1 MASSRKLRPAAAL
14 ATYVESL
21 VEGRRVVI
29 FGDATSGLAELIED
43 RGARIVHVYDP
54 DPARVAEATA
64 RNASRSISYAALPPS
79 GLAARDGAFELGIVD
94 DLNSTG
100 PAHSIVGRMRRA
112 LAPRGVALVAI
123 PNPNV
128 ERRLLSVSVPTEGA
142 LDYYELYD
150 TLKGEFSHVRMLG
163 QAPFVGYAVVDFAA
177 GSPDPSLDSTLVPG
191 GAEEPEWFIGV
202 ASDGPV
208 ALDEF
213 AVVQMPL
220 AETWP
225 TTAAAPARADGRSER
240 IVARLEAE
248 TERLRRELQGAD
260 DAGTQLGELRSKLA
274 DQDKWVQE
282 LESRLS
288 IADERADDAYSEIEA
303 LRAQKPEPA
312 APPTRLPEDAQRLRQ
327 LEADAVNLA
336 RELERSALSARG
348 AQDELAAANAKL
360 SETSAKLDA
369 ERAKLAAANAKL
381 AAANAKLEAL
391 ETTLREERAAAD
403 SQGSDDNYERE
414 VAALEK
420 QLSERGA
427 AIQKL
432 QRDLTTLERLGRE
445 LLIDLEERGEGG
457 GTDATALKAQLDA
470 LARATAEREADL
482 EAARWTIQALEGQLS
497 GGDGPSSELQ
507 EARAELARQATLIA
521 QLKAHGSA

>member
-1 MASSRKLRPAAAL
+1 
-14 ATYVESL
+14 
-21 VEGRRVVI
+21 
-29 FGDATSGLAELIED
+29 
-43 RGARIVHVYDP
+43 
-54 DPARVAEATA
+54 
-64 RNASRSISYAALPPS
+64 
-79 GLAARDGAFELGIVD
+79 
-94 DLNSTG
+94 
-100 PAHSIVGRMRRA
+100 
-112 LAPRGVALVAI
+112 
-123 PNPNV
+123 
-128 ERRLLSVSVPTEGA
+128 
-142 LDYYELYD
+142 
-150 TLKGEFSHVRMLG
+150 
-163 QAPFVGYAVVDFAA
+163 
-177 GSPDPSLDSTLVPG
+177 
-191 GAEEPEWFIGV
+191 
-202 ASDGPV
+202 
-208 ALDEF
+208 
-213 AVVQMPL
+213 
-220 AETWP
+220 
-225 TTAAAPARADGRSER
+225 
-240 IVARLEAE
+240 
-248 TERLRRELQGAD
+248 
-260 DAGTQLGELRSKLA
+260 KLA

-312 APPTRLPEDAQRLRQ
+312 AAPTRLPEDAQHLRQ

-336 RELERSALSARG
+336 RELERSALSARS

-369 ERAKLAAANAKL
+369 ERAKLDAANAKL
-381 AAANAKLEAL
+381 DAANAKLEAL

-403 SQGSDDNYERE
+403 SHGSDDSYERE
-414 VAALEK
+414 VTSLEK

-427 AIQKL
+427 TIQKL

-445 LLIDLEERGEGG
+445 LLVDLDERGEGG

-497 GGDGPSSELQ
+497 GGGGQSPELQ